1 LAAFREDQLYR
12 YSRNILLKEVGAAG
26 QSRLLASRVLV
37 IGAGGLGSPLLLYLA
52 AAGVGAI
59 GIVDDEAVELSNL
72 QRQILNTTA
81 SIGAAKVDSAASA
94 LQALNPD
101 VTIERHR
108 LRLDAGNAQAL
119 IEGYDIVADG
129 SDSIETRY
137 AVNEACHRAGRILV
151 SAAVVQFDGQL
162 TTLKSHLAGDHPCYR
177 CLFPAP
183 PAPGL
188 TPTCSGA
195 GVLGAAA
202 GTMGTLQA
210 TEIVKEL
217 LGIGDSLSGR
227 LLLYDALSAN
237 FQKIRYHRRTDCPVC
252 GRRAAK

>member
-1 LAAFREDQLYR
+1 MFRDDQLYR
-12 YSRNILLKEVGAAG
+12 YSRNILLKELGPAG
-26 QSRLLASRVLV
+26 QTRLLKSRVLV

-52 AAGVGAI
+52 AAGVGTI
-59 GIVDDEAVELSNL
+59 GIVDDDAVELANL
-72 QRQILNTTA
+72 QRQIVHSTGM
-81 SIGAAKVDSAASA
+81 IGKPKVDSAATS
-94 LQALNPD
+94 LQALNAD
-101 VTIERHR
+101 VAIERHA
-108 LRLDAGNAQAL
+108 LRLDADNALDL
-119 IEGYDIVADG
+119 IRQYDIVADG

-137 AVNEACHRAGRILV
+137 AVNEACHQAGRTLV

-162 TTLKSHLAGDHPCYR
+162 TTLKSHQTGDFPCYR

-188 TPTCSGA
+188 TPTCSAA
-195 GVLGAAA
+195 GVLGSAA

-217 LGIGDSLSGR
+217 LGIGDSLSGV

-252 GRRAAK
+252 AA